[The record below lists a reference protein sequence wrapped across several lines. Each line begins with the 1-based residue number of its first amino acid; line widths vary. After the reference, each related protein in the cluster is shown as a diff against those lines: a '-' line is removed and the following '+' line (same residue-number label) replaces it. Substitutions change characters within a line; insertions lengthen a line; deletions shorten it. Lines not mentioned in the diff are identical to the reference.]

1 VGTSPHVRILGD
13 IAYSRSPTA
22 SKASFQA
29 QLGHTEPAFSMKVY
43 TSAIRRRERLVGVA
57 LREFDHALH
66 WALMGTSPDTSLDEA
81 VSSEATVGEET
92 A

>member
-1 VGTSPHVRILGD
+1 
-13 IAYSRSPTA
+13 
-22 SKASFQA
+22 
-29 QLGHTEPAFSMKVY
+29 MKVY

-81 VSSEATVGEET
+81 VSSEATVGDET